1 MEHVGRVFILVQ
13 TFFLSFNI
21 WSFGCNLICMSM
33 FCFCFCSLFPFD
45 FSKLSFSLSLY
56 L

>member
-13 TFFLSFNI
+13 TFFFSFNI

-33 FCFCFCSLFPFD
+33 VFLLQFV
-45 FSKLSFSLSLY
+45 SF
-56 L
+56 